1 MTVVKLM
8 KIYKFNNKKVL
19 HTNCYPIEYTYS
31 YKSILHYNSLSSL
44 LVDIVLFGFTLL
56 GFPSIGRGFHTLIK
70 DVSLTSPI
78 PPPPRG
84 QHTRWLVPFS
94 NRCGTPPNSSPLE
107 PSVLAGTSLHVHSRA
122 SDSASSLAH
131 RPVSGSDTLC
141 NGPSPLRTNI
151 VLFGLFLSGFPSRFL
166 KRVC

>member
-78 PPPPRG
+78 PPPPLG
-84 QHTRWLVPFS
+84 AS
-94 NRCGTPPNSSPLE
+94 I
-107 PSVLAGTSLHVHSRA
+107 LAGSFLSPIDVGPHQIHLLWSPASL
-122 SDSASSLAH
+122 LAH
-131 RPVSGSDTLC
+131 RFMSTP
-141 NGPSPLRTNI
+141 GPQTQPHR
-151 VLFGLFLSGFPSRFL
+151 
-166 KRVC
+166 